1 MVFGA
6 FPRRNRIGHY
16 RRTILG
22 PLENPKV
29 GCIMLAEPFFWHRAD
44 WIPAPEDFKL
54 NTVAGKGYDAET
66 GTGNVLWNAVSD
78 RLRQIPPN
86 RLEQDTATIAAIKSG
101 GFGKPQIIHPR
112 LGQGLFRVLVTD
124 AYSRR
129 CAITGERT
137 LPALE
142 ADVLQIGLSSDF
154 GVLSTALK
162 PL

>member
-1 MVFGA
+1 
-6 FPRRNRIGHY
+6 
-16 RRTILG
+16 
-22 PLENPKV
+22 
-29 GCIMLAEPFFWHRAD
+29 MLAEPFFWHRAD